1 MKLTSWTEISRVM
14 VRALFLITGGAA
26 LVTACSDGGT
36 ESTRI
41 GPQDPRMDYET
52 GCPQGS
58 TAEQCAEFN
67 RAVDFLKNH
76 PNPDCAG
83 FGQSAAQRDANNDYF
98 VSRTNSFGYAEKD
111 YGVSGQVG
119 LGNSTWGNNELANT
133 IAHEESHLTKSAEDT
148 PSGNW
153 FDNNAYMWGYTCGF
167 GYTSY

>member
-1 MKLTSWTEISRVM
+1 MIRV
-14 VRALFLITGGAA
+14 LFLLAGGAA
-26 LVTACSDGGT
+26 LLAACTDGATDHPTGI
-36 ESTRI
+36 S
-41 GPQDPRMDYET
+41 PQHPRMDYDT

-58 TAEQCAEFN
+58 TAEQCEEFN
-67 RAVDFLKNH
+67 RAVYYLKNH

-83 FGQSAAQRDANNDYF
+83 FGHSAAQRDANNDYF
-98 VSRTNSFGYAEKD
+98 VSQTSAFGYADKN

-153 FDNNAYMWGYTCGF
+153 FDNNAYIWGDTCGMD
-167 GYTSY
+167 YTTR